1 MRLRR
6 SIGSVGRPLNCTVR
20 QRHSPMLS
28 ILAQFFEALASS
40 LAELSGRG
48 IPAEGVVYSSLGA
61 VAGFCALVSLLFSVA
76 ILPAAIA
83 GVAPFV
89 VVAFCSCVAAAFAWI
104 GIRAGRRA
112 PHVTRRHLTLAKLGL
127 GASVV
132 GLVLSGGAL
141 FVGMVRMFF

>member
-1 MRLRR
+1 MRPRR
-6 SIGSVGRPLNCTVR
+6 LIGASGRPVNFSVR
-20 QRHSPMLS
+20 QRHNAMLS
-28 ILAQFFEALASS
+28 ILAQFFEALAVS
-40 LAELSGRG
+40 LAELSGRSV
-48 IPAEGVVYSSLGA
+48 PAEGVVHSSLGA
-61 VAGFCALVSLLFSVA
+61 IAGFCALLSLLFSVA
-76 ILPAAIA
+76 ILPAAIT

-112 PHVTRRHLTLAKLGL
+112 PHVTQRHLTLAKLGL

-132 GLVLSGGAL
+132 GLALAGVAL